1 MLYNLKFAVLSR
13 GYSPWVSMG
22 LYVVYIIIFV
32 QLSGSMRRMDTVH
45 SRFGLT
51 FTGIIEI
58 LASTITS
65 VSICAIAGFRV
76 TMVPWYVWA
85 SVALLV

>member
-1 MLYNLKFAVLSR
+1 M
-13 GYSPWVSMG
+13 
-22 LYVVYIIIFV
+22 IFV
-32 QLSGSMRRMDTVH
+32 QVSGSMRRMDSVH

-65 VSICAIAGFRV
+65 VSVCAIAGFRV
-76 TMVPWYVWA
+76 TMVPWYVLRYGA
-85 SVALLV
+85 IVISPLSIGVFYPLLSSL